1 MGDEKLELT
10 YLLRQSRQNSGE
22 QRQHQH
28 SVETTPSVHSMN
40 HQLPMHTLS
49 PIQHG
54 FGESIPVY
62 AHPPR
67 NIIQTCPLDGLLL
80 KFLSDQRER
89 ALLGVPTQELIGPPY
104 PDFGALIDPSVS
116 ERSHALSSVFTE
128 MLGKFPD
135 ISTLPEQTAILYV
148 LGFFWHSRY
157 ASLLIL
163 TSRRYIMFLIMRWQ
177 IHPSQETYDRLPDWI
192 TPRPSQLFT
201 PHPAWVDHLPWPKM
215 RDKLTRVYSSIPF
228 DEFFIPYTTTVCLN
242 WPFEDR
248 DVLMPLPDSEDLVL
262 NPQFERHLMDLGN
275 WTLGDRFAKV
285 HPQLA
290 DTFKIAAGGPKS
302 KNT

>member
-1 MGDEKLELT
+1 MHLTQVKWLIMVPTDSAQLQYTGLGIQNPVLAPESISPVHGHQPTPPIGYNEPRSATSASSVYAQSPQDRPTLPPSPYTSGQPGFSPVMSFGRRHGSLGQHSLPSRSPMGDEKLELI

-28 SVETTPSVHSMN
+28 SVETTPSVHSLN

-54 FGESIPVY
+54 FGENIPVY

-135 ISTLPEQTAILYV
+135 ISTLPEQTAIL
-148 LGFFWHSRY
+148 
-157 ASLLIL
+157 
-163 TSRRYIMFLIMRWQ
+163 
-177 IHPSQETYDRLPDWI
+177 
-192 TPRPSQLFT
+192 
-201 PHPAWVDHLPWPKM
+201 
-215 RDKLTRVYSSIPF
+215 
-228 DEFFIPYTTTVCLN
+228 
-242 WPFEDR
+242 
-248 DVLMPLPDSEDLVL
+248 
-262 NPQFERHLMDLGN
+262 
-275 WTLGDRFAKV
+275 
-285 HPQLA
+285 
-290 DTFKIAAGGPKS
+290 
-302 KNT
+302 